1 MQPPRPNR
9 DFRVDRFA
17 GVGFTVRLKGD
28 PLDQELTRHERA
40 IDRLNAR
47 RQKVREEIANALS
60 HGIGLGLALAGLAVL
75 VVLTSEHGGAWR
87 IWSASVYGATL
98 LILYL
103 ASTLYHGIPNPRA
116 KRILRV
122 ADHVTIFFLIAGT
135 YTPFTLVSLRGA
147 WGWSIFGIIWGLAL
161 LGTLLKLFWFSRMH
175 LVGPFLYLAMGWL
188 IVIGL
193 TPLREGVPDL
203 GLVLLG
209 AGGLCYTGGLIFF
222 ALDKRYRYFHLI
234 WHLFVLAGSIFHYF
248 AILVA
253 ILPPKT

>member
-1 MQPPRPNR
+1 MQRPRPNR

-17 GVGFTVRLKGD
+17 GLGFTVRLKGD

-103 ASTLYHGIPNPRA
+103 ASTLYHGIPNPPV

-161 LGTLLKLFWFSRMH
+161 LGTLLKLFWFSRMR

-193 TPLREGVPDL
+193 TPLRERVPDL

-253 ILPPKT
+253 ILPPKA